1 VGPSAGAAVI
11 AGLIGAIVI
20 TVAPGGRVPSLS
32 AALAQAHAGDTIVV
46 ESGRYLEAAV
56 VRIDRRVTIVG
67 RGRPILDAG
76 GNHTLLLVTADS
88 VAIEG
93 LDLEN
98 IGPSSTDDRAAIRL
112 EGVRGCRVVD
122 NHVRNSFFGIFGA
135 KVTDC
140 VISGNTVTG
149 PSRHEQQSGN
159 AIQLWYSGR
168 VTVTGNVVQGHR
180 DGIYLEFVTNS
191 RLEDNESRGN
201 ERYGLHFMFS
211 DSCTYRRNRFHDNG
225 AGVAVMYSKRVTM
238 ERNQFTTNRGQ
249 AAYGLLLKDI
259 SDGSISGN
267 LFQANTTGLYLEG
280 SNRLQVRENRF
291 EGNGWALRV
300 LANATDNLFER
311 NTFLGNAFDVTTN
324 SRSATSTFQH
334 NYWDRYQ
341 GFDLDHDG
349 FGDVPHRPVRLFSLV
364 VEQNEPALI
373 LLRSLFVDLLDA
385 AERVLP
391 ILTPEAL
398 VDSAPLMERP
408 R

>member
-1 VGPSAGAAVI
+1 MIIGIVGAAI
-11 AGLIGAIVI
+11 I
-20 TVAPGGRVPSLS
+20 TVSPGGAVPSLS
-32 AALAQAHAGDTIVV
+32 AAMARARPGDTIVV
-46 ESGRYLEAAV
+46 EAGRYSEPAI
-56 VRIDRRVTIVG
+56 VRVDRRVTIIG
-67 RGRPILDAG
+67 RGHPVLDAG
-76 GNHTLLLVTADS
+76 GGHTLILVTADS
-88 VAIEG
+88 VAIDS
-93 LDLEN
+93 LTLEN

-112 EGVRGCRVVD
+112 EGVRGCRVVG
-122 NHVRNSFFGIFGA
+122 NTVRNSFFGIFGA

-140 VISGNTVTG
+140 LIAGNTVTG
-149 PSRHEQQSGN
+149 PGRREQQSGN

-168 VTVTGNVVQGHR
+168 VEVRDNVVEGHR

-191 RLEDNESRGN
+191 RLENNESRRN

-211 DSCTYRRNRFHDNG
+211 DSCVYRRNRFHDNG
-225 AGVAVMYSKRVTM
+225 AGVAVMYTKRVTM
-238 ERNQFTTNRGQ
+238 EGNQFTANQGQ

-259 SDGSISGN
+259 TDGSVSGN
-267 LFQANTTGLYLEG
+267 RFESNTTGLYLEG
-280 SNRLQVRENRF
+280 SNRLQVHDNRF
-291 EGNGWALRV
+291 AANGWALRL
-300 LANATDNLFER
+300 LANATDNVFER
-311 NTFLGNAFDVTTN
+311 NTFIGNAFDVATN
-324 SRSATSTFQH
+324 SRSATSTFRH
-334 NYWDRYQ
+334 NYWDRYR

-398 VDSAPLMERP
+398 IDSAPLMEQP